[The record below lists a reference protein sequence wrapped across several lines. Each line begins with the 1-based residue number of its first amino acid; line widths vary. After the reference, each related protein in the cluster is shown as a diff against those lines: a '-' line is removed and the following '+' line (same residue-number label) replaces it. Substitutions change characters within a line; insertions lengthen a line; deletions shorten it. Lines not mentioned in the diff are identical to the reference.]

1 MVSFLVVSLI
11 ILVESLIILVE
22 SVILVEE
29 LFIID
34 VVSVTV
40 VDDSVDSFFVL
51 EQAVASAITESR
63 KKADFFM
70 VVLN

>member
-11 ILVESLIILVE
+11 IFAESLIMVAESPIVVLESLIIE
-22 SVILVEE
+22 
-29 LFIID
+29 

-51 EQAVASAITESR
+51 EQAVASAITDSK